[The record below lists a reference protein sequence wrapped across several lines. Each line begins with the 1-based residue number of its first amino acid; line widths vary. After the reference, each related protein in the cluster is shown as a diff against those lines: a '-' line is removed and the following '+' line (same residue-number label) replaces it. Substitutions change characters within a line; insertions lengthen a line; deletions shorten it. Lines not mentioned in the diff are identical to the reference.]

1 MGSLGLFSLTF
12 WDFLRLGEGQL
23 ASVLNK
29 AKVQKNIAAAKL
41 DAYCFLFSDASRY
54 AHKNHWDR
62 HVWNNR
68 LAPIQSQ

>member
-41 DAYCFLFSDASRY
+41 DAYCFLFSDASR
-54 AHKNHWDR
+54 
-62 HVWNNR
+62 
-68 LAPIQSQ
+68 